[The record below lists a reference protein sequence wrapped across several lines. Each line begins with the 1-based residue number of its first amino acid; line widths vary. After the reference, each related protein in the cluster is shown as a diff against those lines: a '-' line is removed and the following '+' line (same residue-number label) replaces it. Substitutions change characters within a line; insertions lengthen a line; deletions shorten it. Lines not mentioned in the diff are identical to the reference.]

1 MQKTLFNTITK
12 YFLPKVLHFIH
23 VCLAKWLCWAH
34 FEMCQFAL
42 SINSSA
48 NIFLTIK
55 KTICCFKSFS
65 ICLLVPSVLNV
76 KYPSFINLKL
86 VSPSSGLCHT
96 YHCQPALRLRLPS
109 SKQKVV
115 HRLPLCSP
123 QKNVSCCRHCCF
135 SKDECNQNYCAARS
149 CSFFPLY
156 WKNGSTFLYISDKA
170 ILILYSKICYL
181 SLSIQKNR
189 SFFFVQ

>member
-1 MQKTLFNTITK
+1 
-12 YFLPKVLHFIH
+12 
-23 VCLAKWLCWAH
+23 
-34 FEMCQFAL
+34 MCQFAL

-135 SKDECNQNYCAARS
+135 SKDECNQKLL
-149 CSFFPLY
+149 CSSIMLFFPALLKKWVDFSLY
-156 WKNGSTFLYISDKA
+156 LRQSYTD
-170 ILILYSKICYL
+170 
-181 SLSIQKNR
+181 
-189 SFFFVQ
+189 FVF